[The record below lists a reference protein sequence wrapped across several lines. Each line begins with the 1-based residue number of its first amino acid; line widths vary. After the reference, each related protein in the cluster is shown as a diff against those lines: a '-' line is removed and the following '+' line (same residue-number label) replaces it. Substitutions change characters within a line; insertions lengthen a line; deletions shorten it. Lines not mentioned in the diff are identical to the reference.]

1 MCIKINKSK
10 YYVIRKYNK
19 DFFFFVSFSSKIR
32 SDGGIKG
39 NIKISL
45 LKKWKRRRSSISC
58 ERIEVNLT
66 KQGEF
71 GEKLRKV
78 YVYEL
83 GWRDGGVCIYIVWL
97 WRTCAQDW
105 KWEGTI
111 VFSLEK
117 GLRYNKKQVNFGWCD
132 GIKNV
137 LVRRKGRIKCNN

>member
-19 DFFFFVSFSSKIR
+19 YFFFFVFFSSKIR

-39 NIKISL
+39 NIKICL
-45 LKKWKRRRSSISC
+45 LKKWKRRRSSISY

-78 YVYEL
+78 YVYKL
-83 GWRDGGVCIYIVWL
+83 GRRDDGVCNYIVWL

-105 KWEGTI
+105 KWE
-111 VFSLEK
+111 